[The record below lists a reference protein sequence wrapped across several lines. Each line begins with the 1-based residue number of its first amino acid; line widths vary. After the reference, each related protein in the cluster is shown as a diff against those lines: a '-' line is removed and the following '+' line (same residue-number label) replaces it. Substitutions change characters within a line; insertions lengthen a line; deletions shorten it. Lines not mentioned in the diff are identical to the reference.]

1 MSKSSSKGFKLTTV
15 ILAVFVLTISALL
28 SNNTIADDKD
38 VKVETSEQ

>member
-15 ILAVFVLTISALL
+15 ILAVLVLTISALL
-28 SNNTIADDKD
+28 SNSTIADDMD